1 VLEKNLAQIIAGLQ
15 SSSDSLATALR
26 SVVLIGVGLAAAL
39 AALVGY
45 LSLARG
51 KQAAAA
57 AAARQQT
64 EDILRTVREGLFL
77 LDADLKI
84 GEIHSQATAQL
95 FQRES
100 FADSPSKTCCATSC
114 RPRRWPSPPSS
125 SRCCGA
131 SARRKT

>member
-1 VLEKNLAQIIAGLQ
+1 MDGRELQKAVTNAATQARVYTPALEKNLAQIIAGLQ

-57 AAARQQT
+57 AGRPP
-64 EDILRTVREGLFL
+64 
-77 LDADLKI
+77 AD
-84 GEIHSQATAQL
+84 GRHSAH
-95 FQRES
+95 R
-100 FADSPSKTCCATSC
+100 
-114 RPRRWPSPPSS
+114 
-125 SRCCGA
+125 
-131 SARRKT
+131 ARRSLPARRRPQDR